1 MKPIKF
7 TEAQLWLMYG
17 IVIKDHLK
25 NSMYKSKVVYNQVPF
40 PPSATIYSVISPY
53 RNKHALVLLSGGAQL
68 ENIPFIKKTID
79 DLDISDSHDI
89 FIYEN
94 KKQLNFLCIDNIVKW
109 IQTELQPKY
118 DTLTIIGFSNGG
130 VIASHLMYQLENTD
144 GCLDFKS
151 KTLITVDS
159 MNNMFAFLQTYEQN
173 KTYRQDIMGCYTT
186 AYVKSLD
193 HFHLLDRFDP
203 LDIVK
208 NTNFETAIQ
217 YFERMYDTNIED
229 LKRIST
235 TNYRLRNCKIVNIY
249 SQYDPIIQRYYNEQY
264 YEDLIRIVEL
274 EGEIPDIRSRITNIE
289 FDMITHCS
297 QMFDP
302 EKSEEFAS
310 LLRKH
315 LCT

>member
-25 NSMYKSKVVYNQVPF
+25 NSMYKSKVKYNQVPF

-68 ENIPFIKKTID
+68 ENTPFIKKTID

-89 FIYEN
+89 FVYEN
-94 KKQLNFLCIDNIVKW
+94 KRQLNVLCIDNIVKW
-109 IQTELQPKY
+109 IQMELQPIY
-118 DTLTIIGFSNGG
+118 DTLTLIGFSNGG
-130 VIASHLMYQLENTD
+130 LIASHTMYHLENSVD
-144 GCLDFKS
+144 KSDFQN
-151 KTLITVDS
+151 KTIISVDS
-159 MNNMFAFLQTYEQN
+159 MNNMYPFLHSYEQN
-173 KTYRQDIMGCYTT
+173 KTYRQDIMGCYMT
-186 AYVKSLD
+186 AFVKSLD

-208 NTNFETAIQ
+208 NTNFETAVQ
-217 YFERMYDTNIED
+217 YFERMYDTNRED
-229 LKRIST
+229 FQRIT
-235 TNYRLRNCKIVNIY
+235 TFDYRIRNCKIVNIF
-249 SQYDPIIQRYYNEQY
+249 SHYDPIIQRYYNEQH
-264 YEDLIRIVEL
+264 YEDLIRNVEL
-274 EGEIPDIRSRITNIE
+274 EGKIPDIRSRITNIE

-310 LLRKH
+310 LLRQH